1 MQGWLSV
8 QAHLDLK
15 SFCTCS
21 FLDLHLEAVIAISC
35 HRGLSPAFNF
45 SDSLCWSH
53 PFILIQSILTLIP
66 CITYITGN
74 TTTLNNHTYLHF
86 CHCLNFATI
95 WGSLET
101 EAVSDTQCYTTGAW
115 DKLHDS
121 CSRYLW
127 NQRSEKMCFSLT
139 PLLSILLLSLLFCRS
154 VVSNS
159 LGTKTPDYFQVTYSI
174 EPAD

>member
-1 MQGWLSV
+1 MDWLSV

-35 HRGLSPAFNF
+35 HRGLSSAFNF
-45 SDSLCWSH
+45 SDSPCWSH

-74 TTTLNNHTYLHF
+74 TMALNNHTHLHF
-86 CHCLNFATI
+86 SRCLTFATV

-101 EAVSDTQCYTTGAW
+101 EAVSHMQGYTW
-115 DKLHDS
+115 
-121 CSRYLW
+121 
-127 NQRSEKMCFSLT
+127 E
-139 PLLSILLLSLLFCRS
+139 P
-154 VVSNS
+154 
-159 LGTKTPDYFQVTYSI
+159 GTNCTINVQDICGIKGRKICGFLCLY
-174 EPAD
+174 